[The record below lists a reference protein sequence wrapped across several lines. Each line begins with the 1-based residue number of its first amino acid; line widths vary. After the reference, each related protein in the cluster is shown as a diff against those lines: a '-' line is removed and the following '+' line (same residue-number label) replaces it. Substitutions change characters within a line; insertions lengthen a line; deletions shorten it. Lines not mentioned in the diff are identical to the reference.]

1 MRRRIGGI
9 AMTFAE
15 LDPALRA
22 KLEQLGMDAGSMWS
36 EEFRDERGR
45 DPEPEECDEQASV
58 ASERLAR
65 RARKLLANDGIEID
79 EDLIVEIRQIIQQKF
94 MDFALDG

>member
-1 MRRRIGGI
+1 
-9 AMTFAE
+9 MTFAE

-36 EEFRDERGR
+36 EAFRDERGR
-45 DPEPEECDEQASV
+45 DPEPEECDEQAEA

-65 RARKLLANDGIEID
+65 RARKLLANDGLEMD
-79 EDLIVEIRQIIQQKF
+79 EQLLGEIRLIIQQKF
-94 MDFALDG
+94 VDFALDG

>member
-45 DPEPEECDEQASV
+45 DPEPEECDEEAE
-58 ASERLAR
+58 AAAERLVR
-65 RARKLLANDGIEID
+65 RARKLLATDGLEAD
-79 EDLIVEIRQIIQQKF
+79 EDLLVEIRQIIQQKF
-94 MDFALDG
+94 VDFALDG